1 MIRLSNNKIFTFIL
15 LFVLLISV
23 VRVDATMGNINSF
36 IYSGDYF
43 YGDYSGVNNLLG
55 KTFVDT
61 VQPFGNQGISLE

>member
-1 MIRLSNNKIFTFIL
+1 MIRLLKNKITVFIL
-15 LFVLLISV
+15 LFFLLIPV

-61 VQPFGNQGISLE
+61 VQPFGNQSISLD